1 MTLIE
6 LIETTGTIPNR
17 FTTTNGHTLEYET
30 GVMASGAHMAMYWE
44 IVKGKKH
51 LWAIRYGDTEAEAKE
66 LLKETLLRKTETK
79 N

>member
-6 LIETTGTIPNR
+6 LIEQTGTIPNR
-17 FTTTNGHTLEYET
+17 FTTTNGHTFEYET

-51 LWAIRYGDTEAEAKE
+51 HLWAIRYGDTEADAKA
-66 LLKETLLRKTETK
+66 LLKETIIQNGKYL
-79 N
+79 